1 MIYQIANVK
10 TKTEPLPN
18 VTEGLINARRIQAHI
33 KELVADGLLP
43 ENRWQPWSSTTT
55 GRSLVSDNIWF
66 D

>member
-10 TKTEPLPN
+10 TKTEPLSN
-18 VTEGLINARRIQAHI
+18 IAQDLIKARRIQAHI

-43 ENRWQPWSSTTT
+43 ANRWQSWSSTTT
-55 GRSLVSDNIWF
+55 GRSLVPPNSWF

>member
-18 VTEGLINARRIQAHI
+18 FSEGLFQARRIQAHVR
-33 KELVADGLLP
+33 EQVADGLLP
-43 ENRWQPWSSTTT
+43 KNRWQARSPATASQ
-55 GRSLVSDNIWF
+55 SLVPANIWF